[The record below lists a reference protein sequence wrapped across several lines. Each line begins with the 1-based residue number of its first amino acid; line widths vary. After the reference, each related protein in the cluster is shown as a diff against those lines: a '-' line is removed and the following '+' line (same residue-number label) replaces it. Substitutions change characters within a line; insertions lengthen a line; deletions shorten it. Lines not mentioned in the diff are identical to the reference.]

1 VTNSGNEPPFQPDP
15 SEPEPHQPGEE
26 PAQQPPVQQPPPG
39 WGPPPPGP
47 GQPPYGQ
54 PPQPGYGQPPYGQPT
69 YGQPAYGQPQQGYGQ
84 QPGYP
89 VDPMAPYGRDP
100 MTGEPLSD
108 KSKLVAGLLQ
118 LFIGGFGI
126 GRFYLGH
133 NGIAIAQLLTC
144 GGCGVWALIDGI
156 LILIGHVRDA
166 QGRPLR
172 D

>member
-1 VTNSGNEPPFQPDP
+1 MTNSGNETPDGQQPDQ
-15 SEPEPHQPGEE
+15 PEQ
-26 PAQQPPVQQPPPG
+26 PG
-39 WGPPPPGP
+39 WGPPPPP
-47 GQPPYGQ
+47 PPPPPAQGQ
-54 PPQPGYGQPPYGQPT
+54 PQPGYGQPGQPQYGQPA
-69 YGQPAYGQPQQGYGQ
+69 YGQPAYGQPQY
-84 QPGYP
+84 GYP

-118 LFIGGFGI
+118 LFIGSLGI

-133 NGIAIAQLLTC
+133 NGIAVAQLLTC
-144 GGCGVWALIDGI
+144 GGCGIWSLIDGI

>member
-1 VTNSGNEPPFQPDP
+1 VTTSGNEPPFGQEPDP
-15 SEPEPHQPGEE
+15 QQPGPEQ
-26 PAQQPPVQQPPPG
+26 PGQQ
-39 WGPPPPGP
+39 P

-54 PPQPGYGQPPYGQPT
+54 PPYGQPGQPS
-69 YGQPAYGQPQQGYGQ
+69 YGQPAYGQPAYGQ
-84 QPGYP
+84 PAYGQPGYA
-89 VDPMAPYGRDP
+89 VDPAAPYGRDP

-118 LFIGGFGI
+118 LFIGSLGI

-144 GGCGVWALIDGI
+144 GGCGIWALIDGI

>member
-1 VTNSGNEPPFQPDP
+1 VTTSGNEPPFGQEPDP
-15 SEPEPHQPGEE
+15 QQPGQ
-26 PAQQPPVQQPPPG
+26 PPGQQPGQQQ
-39 WGPPPPGP
+39 P

-54 PPQPGYGQPPYGQPT
+54 PGYGQPGQPP
-69 YGQPAYGQPQQGYGQ
+69 YGQPAYGQPAYGQ
-84 QPGYP
+84 PAYGQPGYA
-89 VDPMAPYGRDP
+89 VDPAAPYGRDP

-118 LFIGGFGI
+118 LFIGTLGI

-144 GGCGVWALIDGI
+144 GGCGIWALIDGI